1 MMPISNGE
9 IYCSKC
15 NEKIDKQL
23 IKEILVSEAKIKDEA
38 TEISDKIKCI
48 IDDINKISKE
58 NKKFINL
65 FNTLSSLELLI
76 DQLGDV
82 KLSRLVKVTSII
94 EKNLPNP
101 LQLER
106 KGEDIHYERN
116 FFIKDGRNRQG
127 EIQIKYDGDLLKA
140 YILLNKIGENSFII
154 NDERVIEVLHFIESI
169 NCKRE

>member
-1 MMPISNGE
+1 MPIINGE
-9 IYCSKC
+9 IYCPKC

-23 IKEILVSEAKIKDEA
+23 IKEILVSEAKIKNEA

-48 IDDINKISKE
+48 MDDIDTISKE
-58 NKKFINL
+58 NKKFIKLYNAL
-65 FNTLSSLELLI
+65 CGLELLI
-76 DQLGDV
+76 DQLGDA
-82 KLSRLVKVTSII
+82 KLSRLVNVTSII

-101 LQLER
+101 LKLER

-116 FFIKDGRNRQG
+116 FFIKDGRSKRG

-140 YILLNKIGENSFII
+140 YIILNKIGENSFII

-169 NCKRE
+169 NCKKE